1 MASTNPLAWRGAKPF
16 SHRDIEH
23 LHAGSVPVDSGFD
36 PADKAVAGDDREHV
50 IAPPALLP
58 AGRSPPTRSRSRTG
72 SQGERCPLDGYERA
86 ELDQLLAQFVVP
98 RPLRGRIRRG
108 DAVERA
114 AGAAGA
120 EQAVSAVPRQEL
132 VPEPFSLRHLLR
144 EQLGR
149 EQPVEEV
156 VVPAIA
162 AAPREVDHT

>member
-23 LHAGSVPVDSGFD
+23 LHAGSVPVDPGFD

-120 EQAVSAVPRQEL
+120 KRPWAGAETG
-132 VPEPFSLRHLLR
+132 
-144 EQLGR
+144 GR
-149 EQPVEEV
+149 
-156 VVPAIA
+156 ARA
-162 AAPREVDHT
+162 ALARG